1 MKIIFMNAWDD
12 DDQASPP
19 ALSLSSLPRVC
30 GSVYQAQVRAGRY
43 LQPWPEPGPLR
54 D

>member
-1 MKIIFMNAWDD
+1 MKIIFMNAWDE

-30 GSVYQAQVRAGRY
+30 GSVCQAQAQVWAIFAA
-43 LQPWPEPGPLR
+43 LA
-54 D
+54 

>member
-1 MKIIFMNAWDD
+1 MNAWDE

-30 GSVYQAQVRAGRY
+30 GSVCQAWARAGRY
-43 LQPWPEPGPLR
+43 LQQLWPEPGPLR

>member
-1 MKIIFMNAWDD
+1 MKIIFMNAWDE

-30 GSVYQAQVRAGRY
+30 GSVYQAQVRAIFAAALARA
-43 LQPWPEPGPLR
+43 WPSA
-54 D
+54 